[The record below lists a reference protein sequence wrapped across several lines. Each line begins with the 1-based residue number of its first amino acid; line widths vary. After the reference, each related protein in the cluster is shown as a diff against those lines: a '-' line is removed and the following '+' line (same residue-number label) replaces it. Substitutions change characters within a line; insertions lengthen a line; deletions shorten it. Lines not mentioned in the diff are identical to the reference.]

1 MKTIKS
7 KGEFTKGE
15 IFNLTQGSDI
25 DKVSDHVGEI
35 LNIKGWILYED
46 ENIKGEIQT
55 VLVFMEHDGTIM
67 ATISKTFIEQFEKM
81 SEFMGD
87 DDYKVQIVGGTSKN
101 GREYISC
108 KVAE

>member
-1 MKTIKS
+1 MLFRS
-7 KGEFTKGE
+7 
-15 IFNLTQGSDI
+15 
-25 DKVSDHVGEI
+25 
-35 LNIKGWILYED
+35 
-46 ENIKGEIQT
+46 
-55 VLVFMEHDGTIM
+55 GTIM